1 MKNYNYKNKLPKIVL
16 LIVTYVSFVFS
27 NSSFGQDAAKLNIGD
42 NAPALVLT
50 STNNSIQSFS
60 FPYQNKITLLFFWSS
75 SVSKSKENIY
85 KYKKIYNKYAD
96 IGYKMCD
103 GFEMVSVALQSDK
116 VVWSQDLVKYDLL
129 KVNNCIAQKGY
140 SDMFVKNYK
149 ITETPSSF
157 LIDELGKIVAIN
169 PSVKTILSYLDSKR
183 NVELSTDV
191 QTKLSGKIMFGNGT
205 LTALTGERI
214 SLLNDKK
221 DTIQS
226 IILDEKGSFLIKNI
240 NTQSSMSI
248 VLKSNSKITDEQNVF
263 LVSDNGEIVSTFTK
277 SDNGYEY
284 NLVEG
289 EMTFLKPLF
298 DNEPSVKPEEDKSI
312 KELFMVEHLF
322 SAKETVLSKDAMAKL
337 NAVIVKLKENPK
349 TKLEI
354 LTHTD
359 CNGDAKLNA
368 GISLKQSNS
377 ISVFISS
384 KGIAK
389 TRITAIGKG
398 EEIILNKCKDGV
410 PCSEEEHK
418 KNRRTEFKFY
428 PL

>member
-1 MKNYNYKNKLPKIVL
+1 
-16 LIVTYVSFVFS
+16 
-27 NSSFGQDAAKLNIGD
+27 
-42 NAPALVLT
+42 
-50 STNNSIQSFS
+50 
-60 FPYQNKITLLFFWSS
+60 
-75 SVSKSKENIY
+75 
-85 KYKKIYNKYAD
+85 
-96 IGYKMCD
+96 
-103 GFEMVSVALQSDK
+103 
-116 VVWSQDLVKYDLL
+116 
-129 KVNNCIAQKGY
+129 
-140 SDMFVKNYK
+140 
-149 ITETPSSF
+149 
-157 LIDELGKIVAIN
+157 
-169 PSVKTILSYLDSKR
+169 
-183 NVELSTDV
+183 
-191 QTKLSGKIMFGNGT
+191 
-205 LTALTGERI
+205 
-214 SLLNDKK
+214 
-221 DTIQS
+221 
-226 IILDEKGSFLIKNI
+226 
-240 NTQSSMSI
+240 MSI

-263 LVSDNGEIVSTFTK
+263 LVSDNGEIVSTLTK

-418 KNRRTEFKFY
+418 KNRRTEFRIFSKKMSVTSI
-428 PL
+428 PK